1 MRWEG
6 LTNKFNLYHLL
17 NRKSRMYF
25 LQLNFYF
32 QNVKH
37 FNQKYDFQKL
47 TSLTQNIKAINNW
60 FSKTLKSE
68 YFRTF
73 KQPNIS
79 NHFLWFDI
87 IQLPKFNRY
96 NQIKAN
102 PKIYVE
108 IYYTGKLL
116 SNKKMD
122 TKTIHI

>member
-1 MRWEG
+1 MGRV
-6 LTNKFNLYHLL
+6 NKQVQSLPFAEQKVKDVFLATQLL
-17 NRKSRMYF
+17 FSKCKTF
-25 LQLNFYF
+25 
-32 QNVKH
+32 
-37 FNQKYDFQKL
+37 QKYDFQKL

-79 NHFLWFDI
+79 NHFLWFGI
-87 IQLPKFNRY
+87 IQLPKFNRC